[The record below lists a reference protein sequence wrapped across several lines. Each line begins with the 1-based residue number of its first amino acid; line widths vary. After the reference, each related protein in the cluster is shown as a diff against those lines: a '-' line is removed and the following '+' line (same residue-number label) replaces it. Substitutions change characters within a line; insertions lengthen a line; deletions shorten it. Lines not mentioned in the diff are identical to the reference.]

1 LKHLWSWQNHYWSLM
16 ICSTSNP
23 YSLYL
28 DSPPHSS
35 FVHFFFF
42 SSFINLDK
50 NNFFLPFP
58 STVSS
63 SLLIFSTIN
72 FLFILKVY
80 ILCLQSCMA
89 LILYCHHLPNSIW
102 YASIATTSHKKLSK
116 FFLPIKNKM
125 RKRLSMITLLSSFN
139 HFSL

>member
-1 LKHLWSWQNHYWSLM
+1 LILTEPLLIVNDLFNIKPILPLFRLSHLTLLL
-16 ICSTSNP
+16 ST
-23 YSLYL
+23 L
-28 DSPPHSS
+28 
-35 FVHFFFF
+35 FFF

-50 NNFFLPFP
+50 NNFFLSFP